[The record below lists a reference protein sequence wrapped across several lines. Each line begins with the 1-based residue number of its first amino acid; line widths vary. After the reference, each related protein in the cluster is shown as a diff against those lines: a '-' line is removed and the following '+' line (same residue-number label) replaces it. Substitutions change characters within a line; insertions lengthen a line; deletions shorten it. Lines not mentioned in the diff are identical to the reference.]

1 MWEVIGLVD
10 RMKDVIECMVFWVFV
25 ELLELRDDVYE
36 IDVEDWSIEEE
47 VSFGG
52 RIICRWG

>member
-1 MWEVIGLVD
+1 MWEVIELVD

-36 IDVEDWSIEEE
+36 IDVED
-47 VSFGG
+47 
-52 RIICRWG
+52 